1 MSDEIYM
8 ARALELAYRGR
19 FTTAPNPNVGCVL
32 VRDDSIVGEGY
43 HQYRGGLHAEA
54 HALLMAGEKARG
66 ATAYITLEPCTYYGC
81 TPSCCDALILSGII
95 RVVVSMKDPNPR
107 VSGKGIHR
115 LQQAGLHVSEGLM
128 ALEAEK
134 INCGFLK
141 RMRKGLPWIQ
151 LKLGASLD
159 GKTAIANGESQW
171 ITSKESRSD
180 VQNLRAQS
188 SAILTT
194 SSTVIMDNPEL
205 TVRYK
210 ELDSSA
216 LELYPVER
224 FRQPIRVIID
234 NKNRIT
240 PQYRIIDQPGE
251 TWLVRTKY
259 NQLDWPNNVKKLDVK
274 YDENHLNLYSMFLEL
289 GYKEI
294 NVILV
299 ESGAKFA
306 GALLNAQLVDELI
319 VYLAPKLIGDTGRS
333 LCEIPPLKRLKDSLA
348 FNFNHICRIGPD
360 IKLILTPH
368 IVVPNITSVDE

>member
-1 MSDEIYM
+1 MSDKVYM

-32 VRDDSIVGEGY
+32 VRNDSIVGEGY

-66 ATAYITLEPCTYYGC
+66 ATAYVTLEPCTYYGC
-81 TPSCCDALILSGII
+81 TPPCCDALILSGII
-95 RVVVSMKDPNPR
+95 RVVFSMKDPNPR
-107 VSGKGIHR
+107 VSGRGMYR
-115 LQQAGLHVSEGLM
+115 LQQAGLNVSEGLM

-134 INCGFLK
+134 INRGFLK
-141 RMRKGLPWIQ
+141 RMRQGLPWIQ

-194 SSTVIMDNPEL
+194 STTVIMDNPEL

-210 ELDSSA
+210 DLDSSTS
-216 LELYPVER
+216 ELYPVQR
-224 FRQPIRVIID
+224 FRQPIRVVID
-234 NKNRIT
+234 NNNRIT
-240 PQYRIIDQPGE
+240 PQHRIIDQPGE

-259 NQLDWPNNVKKLDVK
+259 NQLDWPNNVKRLDVK
-274 YDENHLNLYSMFLEL
+274 YYKNCLNLYSMFLEL
-289 GYKEI
+289 GSKQI

-319 VYLAPKLIGDTGRS
+319 VYLAPRLIGDTGRS
-333 LCEIPPLKRLKDSLA
+333 LCEIPQLKRLKDALA
-348 FNFNHICRIGPD
+348 FNFNDICRIGPD

-368 IVVPNITSVDE
+368 IVIPKIKSIGE